1 MRLTQLTE
9 APDTQEL
16 EQAVQAL
23 VSRYAELFPT
33 DTLTE
38 DQTTSLHDVVTDLK
52 LTLLK
57 SEDTT
62 YQGIDFLM
70 REVSHAHDVNVH
82 DVHDAFVD
90 AEGVTPD
97 EWIQSHK
104 SAT

>member
-16 EQAVQAL
+16 EQKVQAL
-23 VSRYAELFPT
+23 VARYEQLFAETPI
-33 DTLTE
+33 TE
-38 DQTTSLHDVVTDLK
+38 QVSKQLMDVVQELK
-52 LTLLK
+52 QQLLA
-57 SEDTT
+57 SEDNT

-70 REVSHAHDVNVH
+70 REISHAHDVNVH
-82 DVHDAFVD
+82 DMHDAFVD